1 MAGKPEFGHVAKEV
15 KPDMGVIGPKFR
27 KDAGKIIGAL
37 KALDPA
43 DVAGMIETGRVT
55 VSVGD
60 ETFELKPEA
69 VKVEKEVTSAGRAV
83 DVLEFGRIIVV
94 IVR

>member
-1 MAGKPEFGHVAKEV
+1 
-15 KPDMGVIGPKFR
+15 
-27 KDAGKIIGAL
+27 
-37 KALDPA
+37 
-43 DVAGMIETGRVT
+43 MIETGRVT